1 MLQDDGNV
9 EWFRTLLR
17 KNGLDGNFED
27 SSFVSEYLQSL
38 RQIITEDTE
47 HQMEISERLQE
58 EIPLLLRATEREE
71 KLLRLLDVSLDKL
84 SETELATIQSVAK
97 LMAMTGTTSITGLVV
112 ALNDIS
118 IERSQTLKNLGTVQ
132 GLHLEGNRTESE
144 MSALEAKLS
153 Q

>member
-1 MLQDDGNV
+1 
-9 EWFRTLLR
+9 
-17 KNGLDGNFED
+17 
-27 SSFVSEYLQSL
+27 
-38 RQIITEDTE
+38 
-47 HQMEISERLQE
+47 
-58 EIPLLLRATEREE
+58 
-71 KLLRLLDVSLDKL
+71 
-84 SETELATIQSVAK
+84 
-97 LMAMTGTTSITGLVV
+97 MAMTGTTSITGLVV